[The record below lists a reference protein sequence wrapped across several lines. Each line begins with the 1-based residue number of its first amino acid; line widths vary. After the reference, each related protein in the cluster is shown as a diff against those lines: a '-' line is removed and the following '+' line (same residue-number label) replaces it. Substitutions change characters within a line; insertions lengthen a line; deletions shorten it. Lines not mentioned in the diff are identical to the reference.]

1 MADRSGN
8 LTDAQYGRT
17 HTPVLSG
24 VFQYLVGCQFTLAVT
39 EGAEVEVIEPA
50 LRDEWAKLGGAV
62 LHSSDAGDEDERSPR
77 RRLSRKFGKVA
88 YTPYQRLKGA
98 EAKVE
103 VDFPLI
109 VYELESALPYFG
121 TRFYVSNL

>member
-8 LTDAQYGRT
+8 LTDAQYGRA

-39 EGAEVEVIEPA
+39 EGAEAEVIEPA
-50 LRDEWAKLGGAV
+50 LRDEWAKLEGTV
-62 LHSSDAGDEDERSPR
+62 LHSSDTGDEDEWSPR

-88 YTPYQRLKGA
+88 YTLYQWLKGA
-98 EAKVE
+98 EAEVE

-109 VYELESALPYFG
+109 VYVLESAFPYFAK
-121 TRFYVSNL
+121 RFYVYNL